1 MASHE
6 ADHFKL
12 WETSLFG
19 ESSLEL
25 PADPLDDIIEQSI
38 DPVDCARSLHRYI
51 LDNPDD
57 THSLLYR
64 RGLVKLGSKY
74 TGPYVDKDIV
84 VTADGAFAVPEP
96 VESLRKRDVL
106 TVSQY
111 EGTVRAIGKLG
122 TFGTEYYR
130 NLEDGDERTL
140 ITLRLKEPYLLD
152 AEGQIVTNRQLPDY
166 MLIPIPRVLSYS
178 FETKE

>member
-38 DPVDCARSLHRYI
+38 DPVDCARSLHRYAW
-51 LDNPDD
+51 DNPTDA
-57 THSLLYR
+57 HSLLIR
-64 RGLVKLGSKY
+64 RGLSKLGHKY
-74 TGPYVDKDIV
+74 NGQYLTKQLT
-84 VTADGAFAVPEP
+84 VTADGAFAVPDLNEIT
-96 VESLRKRDVL
+96 RKRDIF
-106 TVSQY
+106 TTSQY
-111 EGTVRAIGKLG
+111 EGTVHAIGNLW

-130 NLEDGDERTL
+130 NPEDGDERTL

-152 AEGQIVTNRQLPDY
+152 AEGQIVTHRQLPDY